1 MKICSSIITYYND
14 KFLFLKRRD
23 PNYQFVPPCE
33 KIESHEYPIEG
44 AVRELFEETCIKATA
59 NKLLLVDVW
68 TNDNLVSLTYITNSE
83 TEDVILSDQNQTDY
97 DLSKWIIF
105 RELHK
110 KYDSYSDVVICEQFS
125 CLNKYFVLQL
135 DCFVVDTK

>member
-23 PNYQFVPPCE
+23 PNYQFVPPCG
-33 KIESHEYPIEG
+33 KIEPHEHPIEG
-44 AVRELFEETCIKATA
+44 AVRELLEETCIKAIA

-83 TEDVILSDQNQTDY
+83 TEDVILSEEHEAYVWIESHNLQSFQNQTDY

-110 KYDSYSDVVICEQFS
+110 KYDSYSDVVIYE
-125 CLNKYFVLQL
+125 
-135 DCFVVDTK
+135 